1 MNNLNF
7 YFNISYLYFLSKFYE
22 IEDLGSI
29 IKKILILGGPVFIKI
44 GQNLSQ
50 KEYLSDN
57 LKQHLIELRDENFS
71 NIDINKLKIDNL
83 KLNLKPI
90 AAGCVAQVYTGYY
103 KNDKIILKILHD
115 NIKDKINNSISLFEE
130 LKNLLG
136 NSHSF
141 IRLFNDI
148 VNLEDLYHDIL
159 EQSDLNNEVR
169 NLLKFRNNFKDF
181 PNISFPN
188 VIKHDENFI
197 IETFEEGYFLDEFN
211 EYCKNNNKMYY
222 MEELLALINCLYYK
236 MIFDN
241 HIHTD
246 LHFSNF
252 KIRIENEQVVLI
264 VLDHGLIHHIPNKKD
279 LKAFLALFKKNMFV
293 LDLTLWADVI
303 LHFAF
308 DNHKINEEQ
317 FKNDVEI
324 IFEKHKVRY
333 YQEKLMNNQETNY
346 DEMSSYKVIIEDLT
360 TVLIN
365 NNIKLPAFFLSIQN
379 GFVLLDDINCNYL
392 RKGGTSRL
400 IYNYAKKNGY
410 LDDIKQS
417 YKNNFIN

>member
-1 MNNLNF
+1 MNNWNF
-7 YFNISYLYFLSKFYE
+7 YYNLSYLYFLSKFYN
-22 IEDLGSI
+22 IEQLGAI
-29 IKKILILGGPVFIKI
+29 IKKVLILGGPVFIKI

-50 KEYLSDN
+50 KEYLSED

-71 NIDINKLKIDNL
+71 NIDLSKLKINNL
-83 KLNLKPI
+83 QLNLKPI

-103 KNDKIILKILHD
+103 KNEKIILKILHD
-115 NIKDKINNSISLFEE
+115 DIKNKINNSIALFEE
-130 LKNLLG
+130 LKLRLG
-136 NSHSF
+136 NSHQF

-148 VNLEDLYHDIL
+148 VNLNDLYHDIL

-169 NLLKFRNNFKDF
+169 NLMIFKNNFKDF
-181 PNISFPN
+181 HNIVFPN
-188 VIKHDENFI
+188 VIKHDNDFI
-197 IETFEEGYFLDEFN
+197 IETFEEGYFLDEFYQ
-211 EYCKNNNKMYY
+211 YCKNNNCMHY

-252 KIRIENEQVVLI
+252 KIRIENNKVVLI

-279 LKAFLALFKKNMFV
+279 LKTFLALFKKNMFV

-308 DNHKINEEQ
+308 DNDKINEEK
-317 FKNDVEI
+317 FKQDVEDV
-324 IFEKHKVRY
+324 FEKHKVRY
-333 YQEKLMNNQETNY
+333 YQERLMNNQETNY
-346 DEMSSYKVIIEDLT
+346 DEMSSYKVIIEELT

-379 GFVLLDDINCNYL
+379 GFILLDDVNGNYL
-392 RKGGTSRL
+392 RKGGMSRF
-400 IYNYAKKNGY
+400 IYNYAKNNGY

-417 YKNNFIN
+417 YKNNFVN